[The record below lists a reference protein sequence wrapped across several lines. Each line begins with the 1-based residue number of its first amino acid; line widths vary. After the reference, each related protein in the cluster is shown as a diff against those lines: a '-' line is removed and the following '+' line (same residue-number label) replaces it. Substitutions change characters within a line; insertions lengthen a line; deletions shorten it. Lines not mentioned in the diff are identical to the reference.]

1 MSHKTSFTR
10 SSAHAETHVVARVA
24 NRIGYLELERPRALN
39 ALSSGMVD
47 AMHAALEQWREDPD
61 VLAVVVL
68 SRHARAFCAG
78 GDVRFL
84 YESYRNG
91 HQHELDT
98 FFIHE
103 YRLNHA
109 IFTYPKP
116 YIALLNGVVMGGGMG
131 ISQGAHRSG
140 GLRVVGAS
148 TRMAMP
154 ETRIGLFPDVGAGWY
169 LARTPG
175 AIGCYL
181 AVTGETIG
189 AADAL
194 YAGLADIYLDEA
206 AWPALLDSLHTEPF
220 ETGADVVARIER
232 EARARG
238 GATNPDKSALA
249 GARVW
254 IDRHFA
260 QPDVPRIF
268 ASLEAAQEPAQR
280 DADLA
285 GAEWA
290 ARTESLL
297 RELSP
302 LSMAVSLEVVM
313 RSDDS
318 MAECLRRDLDLTRS
332 TFAHGDVMEGIRAR
346 IIDKDDRPHWRFARI
361 EVVRVEN
368 VQRMFESPWRSGE
381 HPLAALRG

>member
-1 MSHKTSFTR
+1 
-10 SSAHAETHVVARVA
+10 
-24 NRIGYLELERPRALN
+24 
-39 ALSSGMVD
+39 
-47 AMHAALEQWREDPD
+47 
-61 VLAVVVL
+61 
-68 SRHARAFCAG
+68 
-78 GDVRFL
+78 
-84 YESYRNG
+84 
-91 HQHELDT
+91 
-98 FFIHE
+98 
-103 YRLNHA
+103 
-109 IFTYPKP
+109 
-116 YIALLNGVVMGGGMG
+116 
-131 ISQGAHRSG
+131 
-140 GLRVVGAS
+140 
-148 TRMAMP
+148 MAMP

-169 LARTPG
+169 LARAPG

-194 YAGLADIYLDEA
+194 YAGLADVYLDEA

-232 EARARG
+232 EALARG
-238 GATNPDKSALA
+238 GATDPDKSALA
-249 GARVW
+249 GA
-254 IDRHFA
+254 
-260 QPDVPRIF
+260 
-268 ASLEAAQEPAQR
+268 LEAAQEPAQR

-290 ARTESLL
+290 ARTENLL

-361 EVVRVEN
+361 EVVRVDN